1 MVKSWIIG
9 TDGVLDWFDSVVKTP
24 FFSVWNGKQIC
35 YSWSDNDLEKGRD
48 MLEGNLRIFENNKVG
63 DPFILKLHPA
73 LDKNDLITDKSPVY
87 ASLNFRV
94 FDSYALPLGSQTG
107 AIAFE
112 NNPKLQALSDKVD
125 KLTLLIQD
133 NDNQPD
139 EDQPGLMGSIN
150 KVLQMPGVSDA
161 VAPLIGAI
169 TNMVLKSMNIAIP
182 ESPLPSYNG
191 GTISGISEDQESKI
205 NQALDILEQI
215 DPNLGDSLLRLAAI
229 AQKDPNKFKTLLSML
244 SMYE

>member
-1 MVKSWIIG
+1 MVKSWIVG
-9 TDGVLDWFDSVVKTP
+9 TDGVLDWFDGVVKTP
-24 FFSVWNGKQIC
+24 YFSVWNGKQIC
-35 YSWSDNDLEKGRD
+35 YSWSENDLDKGRD
-48 MLEGNLRIFENNKVG
+48 MLETNLRVFETNKVG

-94 FDSYALPLGSQTG
+94 FDSYALQPGYAATG

-125 KLTLLIQD
+125 HLSLLLD
-133 NDNQPD
+133 REP
-139 EDQPGLMGSIN
+139 EPEPAPGFMGSIN
-150 KVLQMPGVSDA
+150 KVLEIPGVSDA
-161 VAPLIGAI
+161 VAPLIGAL
-169 TNMVLKSMNIAIP
+169 TNMVLKGLN
-182 ESPLPSYNG
+182 LPVPAPAPVAHSG
-191 GTISGISEDQESKI
+191 GALSGISEDQEIKI
-205 NQALDILEQI
+205 NQALDILEQV